1 MGDEPLIVLDTHAL
15 VWWLTQAP
23 GLSPAAKRAI
33 GRNAG
38 SGEIVVSAISI
49 LEIATAVR
57 RGRLQFSVPL
67 DQWLADT
74 RSLPELRVEP
84 VSAEI
89 AALAGSMPEPM
100 HGDPA
105 DRLIAA
111 TATLL
116 GAALVTGDERL
127 RAVPGLKTIW

>member
-1 MGDEPLIVLDTHAL
+1 MIVIDTHVL
-15 VWWLTQAP
+15 VWWLTQTP
-23 GLSPAAKRAI
+23 GLTSAAKRAI
-33 GRNAG
+33 GRNSG
-38 SGEIVVSAISI
+38 NGEIVVSAVSI

-67 DQWLADT
+67 DQWLADM
-74 RSLPELRVEP
+74 RGLPELRVEP

-89 AALAGSMPEPM
+89 AALAGSLPDPI

-127 RAVPGLKTIW
+127 RAVPGLRTIW